1 MADYGT
7 KATDKAIKK
16 LDKEIQSIYQEAAD
30 DIQVKM
36 DDFVKKFKP
45 KRDIQKAK
53 LESGE
58 ITQEQYNSW
67 YAGQVFQRN
76 QWKAKKQEIQQVL
89 TNSNQ
94 IAVKMINAE
103 SIHVFS
109 ANANYGSYSLE
120 HLANINF
127 NFQLYDSAAVTNL
140 IKNNPQVLP
149 KWKINEP
156 KDYTWNGK
164 KVNRQI
170 TQGII
175 QGESLE
181 KISKRLATN
190 LSTQNLNHMRTFA
203 RTAMTGAQNAGREQ
217 SLKNARDMGLNVV
230 KQWMAT
236 LDGRT
241 RDTHAMMDGETI
253 KVGDKW
259 HHYKFSNGLRFP
271 GDPEGPA
278 REVYNCRCTLV
289 GDLEDYP
296 FEYERYDN
304 IDGKPVKEMTY
315 KDWYEAKYKQQ
326 YQGKFKPSS
335 TVDYSKY
342 GGKEAFDIAKKYNYD
357 FDKFYEDSDIDEFEK
372 LWFNAKGSDEIKE
385 WFSNAKTDS
394 ALLSKSLSEE
404 EKIQKK
410 IAKAQEEVSKL
421 DHKIKTSG
429 ADKMFYNIWDEGK
442 SYADWD
448 EIKDEIQ
455 EKRDYF
461 TYKYQQRR
469 DKFLNNHMPYWFS
482 QEDGEWMLDQML
494 KHSDEFSSFWNANSE
509 YLINKLNIKPMEA
522 IDIYNDLYDGSL
534 LGTRLR
540 KARQALFDLDEL
552 EKYGAEYSKLLKD
565 YEKAKKNLEEALK
578 LNKVQ
583 KPLSTAGTSLFGKK
597 TTEEWID
604 KCKSNPDVGGMLDI
618 ERATFKKYTD
628 EQVRALE
635 LYTGSSFDQMNS
647 YLRLTGA
654 GMPHDQAVIESGI
667 TRRQHEAISHCHD
680 ALTVQSLDRDMVL
693 RRGTDVGDLAGLFM
707 QGDFETNKHSLWGKS
722 AEELNSMFQG
732 QVGKYLGF
740 TSTSSQWD
748 RGFYGDV
755 EVVFFAPKGTPA
767 ASIMNISQ
775 FGTGEGE
782 TLLRDNLTVVCDRIE
797 QSDGHKGSS
806 IRVFLQIIVE

>member
-7 KATDKAIKK
+7 KTTDKAIKK
-16 LDKEIQSIYQEAAD
+16 LDKEIQSVYQEAER
-30 DIQVKM
+30 DIQAKM

-45 KRDIQKAK
+45 KRDIWKKK
-53 LESGE
+53 LDNGE
-58 ITQEQYNSW
+58 ITQEQYDSW
-67 YAGQVFQRN
+67 YRGQVFQRN

-89 TNSNQ
+89 THSNEV
-94 IAVKMINAE
+94 AVKMINGE

-109 ANANYGSYSLE
+109 TNANYASYTIDR
-120 HLANINF
+120 AGNADF
-127 NFQLYDSAAVTNL
+127 NFQLYDSSAVTSL

-149 KWKINEP
+149 KWKIDEP
-156 KDYTWNGK
+156 KDYAWNGK
-164 KVNRQI
+164 KVNRQV

-181 KISKRLATN
+181 QIAKRLAVN
-190 LSTQNLNHMRTFA
+190 LSAQNYNHMRTFA

-230 KQWMAT
+230 KQWVAT

-241 RDTHAMMDGETI
+241 RDSHAMMDGETI

-259 HHYKFSNGLRFP
+259 HHYKFSNGLRYP

-296 FEYERYDN
+296 SEYERYDN

-326 YQGKFKPSS
+326 YQGKLKPSS

-342 GGKEAFDIAKKYNYD
+342 GGKEIYEVAKKYNYD
-357 FDKFYEDSDIDEFEK
+357 YQKFWDESDFDTEFVPAMDRAG
-372 LWFNAKGSDEIKE
+372 LTDQLKE
-385 WFSNAKTDS
+385 WFANAKADS
-394 ALLSKSLSEE
+394 QLIEKSLSEE
-404 EKIQKK
+404 QKIQKK

-429 ADKMFYNIWDEGK
+429 ADKVFYNIWDEGK

-455 EKRDYF
+455 GKRDEF
-461 TYKYQQRR
+461 TYKYLQRR
-469 DKFLNNHMPYWFS
+469 DKFARRHMPGLS
-482 QEDGEWMLDQML
+482 EQDADRVLKQML
-494 KHSDEFSSFWNANSE
+494 KYDDEFSSFWNANSE
-509 YLINKLNIKPMEA
+509 YLMGKLGYRPSEL
-522 IDIYNDLYDGSL
+522 IDAYDSLHNGLLGRRLKRAYQALNDLS
-534 LGTRLR
+534 
-540 KARQALFDLDEL
+540 EL
-552 EKYGAEYSKLLKD
+552 ERYGAEYSKLLKQ
-565 YEKAKKNLEEALK
+565 YERAKKKLEDTLK
-578 LNKVQ
+578 AYRVK
-583 KPLSTAGTSLFGKK
+583 KPLSTAGTSLFGNK
-597 TTEEWID
+597 TTKEWID
-604 KCKSNPDVGGMLDI
+604 KCKDNPDVGDMLDI
-618 ERATFKKYTD
+618 EKATFKKYTS

-635 LYTGSSFDQMNS
+635 LYTGSSYDQMNS
-647 YLRLTGA
+647 YLRLVGA
-654 GMPHDQAVIESGI
+654 GVPHDEAVRISRI
-667 TRRQHEAISHCHD
+667 RDSQLKAIAQCHD

-707 QGDFETNKHSLWGKS
+707 QGDFGANKASLYGKT
-722 AEELNSMFQG
+722 AEELNAMFQG

-748 RGFYGDV
+748 RGFTGDV
-755 EVVFFAPKGTPA
+755 EIVFFAPKGTPA
-767 ASIMNISQ
+767 ASIMGISN

>member
-16 LDKEIQSIYQEAAD
+16 LDKEIQSVYEEAEK
-30 DIQVKM
+30 DIQAKM

-45 KRDIQKAK
+45 KRDIWKKK
-53 LESGE
+53 LENGE
-58 ITQEQYNSW
+58 ITQEQYDNW
-67 YAGQVFQRN
+67 YKGQVFQRN

-89 TNSNQ
+89 THSNEV
-94 IAVKMINAE
+94 AVKMINGE

-109 ANANYGSYSLE
+109 TNANYASYTIDK
-120 HLANINF
+120 AGNADF
-127 NFQLYDSAAVTNL
+127 NFQLYDSSAVTNL
-140 IKNNPQVLP
+140 VKNNPQVLP
-149 KWKINEP
+149 KWKIDEP
-156 KDYTWNGK
+156 KDYVWNGK
-164 KVNRQI
+164 KVNRQV

-181 KISKRLATN
+181 QIAKRLAVN
-190 LSTQNLNHMRTFA
+190 LSAQNYNHMRTFA

-217 SLKNARDMGLNVV
+217 SLKNARDMGLKVV

-241 RDTHAMMDGETI
+241 RDSHAMMDGETI

-259 HHYKFSNGLRFP
+259 HHYKFSNGLRYP

-296 FEYERYDN
+296 SEYERYDN

-342 GGKEAFDIAKKYNYD
+342 GGKEALEIMKKYNYD
-357 FDKFYEDSDIDEFEK
+357 FDKWLQDSDIDDYMNLLGKHHLDDAPKWFET
-372 LWFNAKGSDEIKE
+372 AKKDLTSI
-385 WFSNAKTDS
+385 N
-394 ALLSKSLSEE
+394 KSLSEE

-410 IAKAQEEVSKL
+410 IAKAQEEVNKL
-421 DHKIKTSG
+421 DHKIKTLG
-429 ADKMFYNIWDEGK
+429 ADKVFYNIWDEGK

-448 EIKDEIQ
+448 EIKDEIW
-455 EKRDYF
+455 EKKWYF
-461 TYKYQQRR
+461 DEKYKLRR
-469 DKFLNNHMPYWFS
+469 NKFKDQHMPGLDVGDADRIIS
-482 QEDGEWMLDQML
+482 QMI
-494 KHSDEFSSFWNANSE
+494 KHGDEYASFWNANSE
-509 YLINKLNIKPMEA
+509 YLIGQLGYKPMDL
-522 IDIYNDLYDGSL
+522 IDAYNSIHNGL
-534 LGTRLR
+534 LGGRLK
-540 KARQALFDLDEL
+540 KAYQALLDLDEL
-552 EKYGAEYSKLLKD
+552 EKYGAEYSKLLKQ

-583 KPLSTAGTSLFGKK
+583 KPLSTAGVSLFGNK
-597 TTEEWID
+597 TTKEWID
-604 KCKSNPDVGGMLDI
+604 KCKSNPDTSEMLNI
-618 ERATFKKYTD
+618 ERKTFNKYTD
-628 EQVRALE
+628 EQVRALR
-635 LYTGSSFDQMNS
+635 LYTGSSYEEMNN
-647 YLRLTGA
+647 YLRLVGV
-654 GMPHDQAVIESGI
+654 GVPHDEAVARTYIGE
-667 TRRQHEAISHCHD
+667 RQLEAIKHCHD
-680 ALTVQSLDRDMVL
+680 ALTTQSLDRDMIL

-707 QGDFETNKHSLWGKS
+707 QGDFGTNMASLRGKS

-748 RGFYGDV
+748 RGFGGNV
-755 EVVFFAPKGTPA
+755 EIVFFAPKGTPA
-767 ASIMNISQ
+767 ASIMGISS

-782 TLLRDNLTVVCDRIE
+782 TLLRDDLTVVCDRIE
-797 QSDGHKGSS
+797 KSDGHKGSS

>member
-7 KATDKAIKK
+7 KTTDKAIKK
-16 LDKEIQSIYQEAAD
+16 LDKEIQSVYEEAER

-45 KRDIQKAK
+45 KRDIWKKK
-53 LESGE
+53 LDNGE
-58 ITQEQYNSW
+58 ITQEQYDSW
-67 YAGQVFQRN
+67 YRGQVFQRN

-89 TNSNQ
+89 THSNEV
-94 IAVKMINAE
+94 AVKMINGE

-109 ANANYGSYSLE
+109 TNANYASYTIDR
-120 HLANINF
+120 AGNADF
-127 NFQLYDSAAVTNL
+127 NFQLYDSSAVTSL

-149 KWKINEP
+149 KWKIDEP
-156 KDYTWNGK
+156 KDYAWNGK
-164 KVNRQI
+164 KVNRQV

-181 KISKRLATN
+181 QIAKRLAVN
-190 LSTQNLNHMRTFA
+190 LSAQNYNHMRTFA

-241 RDTHAMMDGETI
+241 RDSHAMMDGETI

-259 HHYKFSNGLRFP
+259 HHYKFSNGLRYP

-296 FEYERYDN
+296 SEYERYDN

-335 TVDYSKY
+335 TVDYDKY
-342 GGKEAFDIAKKYNYD
+342 GGREALEVMKKYNYD
-357 FDKFYEDSDIDEFEK
+357 FDKWLHNSDFDDYANLVGEHTGSDAKVWFE
-372 LWFNAKGSDEIKE
+372 NAKKDLTSI
-385 WFSNAKTDS
+385 N
-394 ALLSKSLSEE
+394 KSLSEE

-421 DHKIKTSG
+421 DHKIKTLG
-429 ADKMFYNIWDEGK
+429 ADKVFRDIWEKDVT
-442 SYADWD
+442 YADWD
-448 EIKDEIQ
+448 EIKDSIQ
-455 EKRDYF
+455 HKRDFYNSRIP
-461 TYKYQQRR
+461 KRR
-469 DKFLNNHMPYWFS
+469 QKFIDQYMQDFE
-482 QEDGEWMLDQML
+482 QEDAERVLDLML
-494 KHSDEFSSFWNANSE
+494 KHKSEFSEFWNENSDF
-509 YLINKLNIKPMEA
+509 LMNKLGRKPLDM
-522 IDIYNDLYDGSL
+522 IDIYDELYSSWN
-534 LGTRLR
+534 GTALR
-540 KARQALFDLDEL
+540 KMYQFLDDLDEL
-552 EKYGAEYSKLLKD
+552 EKHGAEYSKLLKQ

-583 KPLSTAGTSLFGKK
+583 KPLSTAGTSAFGNK
-597 TTEEWID
+597 TTKEWID
-604 KCKSNPDVGGMLDI
+604 KCKDNPDVDDMLRI
-618 ERATFKKYTD
+618 EKSTFKEYTS

-647 YLRLTGA
+647 YLRLV
-654 GMPHDQAVIESGI
+654 GMGVPHDEAV
-667 TRRQHEAISHCHD
+667 RISHIRDSQLKAIAQCHD

-707 QGDFETNKHSLWGKS
+707 QGDFGTNKASLYGKT
-722 AEELNSMFQG
+722 AEELNAMFQG
-732 QVGKYLGF
+732 QAGKYLGF

-748 RGFYGDV
+748 RGFNGDV
-755 EVVFFAPKGTPA
+755 EIVFFAPKGTPA

>member
-16 LDKEIQSIYQEAAD
+16 LDKEIQSVYQEAER
-30 DIQVKM
+30 DIQAKM

-45 KRDIQKAK
+45 KRDIWKKK
-53 LESGE
+53 LDNGE
-58 ITQEQYNSW
+58 ITQEQYDSW
-67 YAGQVFQRN
+67 YRGQVFQRN

-89 TNSNQ
+89 THSNE
-94 IAVKMINAE
+94 IAVKMINSE

-109 ANANYGSYSLE
+109 TNANYASYTVDL
-120 HLANINF
+120 IGGIDF
-127 NFQLYDSAAVTNL
+127 NFQLYDSSAVTNL

-149 KWKINEP
+149 KWKIDEP
-156 KDYTWNGK
+156 KDYVWNGK
-164 KVNRQI
+164 KVNRQV

-181 KISKRLATN
+181 QIAKRLAVN
-190 LSTQNLNHMRTFA
+190 LSAQNYNHMRTFA

-217 SLKNARDMGLNVV
+217 SLKNARDMGLKVV

-241 RDTHAMMDGETI
+241 RDSHAMMDGETI

-259 HHYKFSNGLRFP
+259 HHYKFSNGLRYP

-296 FEYERYDN
+296 SEYERYDN

-315 KDWYEAKYKQQ
+315 KDWYEVKYKQQ
-326 YQGKFKPSS
+326 YMGKFKPSS

-342 GGKEAFDIAKKYNYD
+342 GGKEALEIMKKYDYD
-357 FDKFYEDSDIDEFEK
+357 FDKWLHNSDFDDYANLVGEHTGSDAKVWFE
-372 LWFNAKGSDEIKE
+372 NAKKDLASI
-385 WFSNAKTDS
+385 N
-394 ALLSKSLSEE
+394 KSLSEE
-404 EKIQKK
+404 EKVQKK

-448 EIKDEIQ
+448 EIKDEIW
-455 EKRDYF
+455 EKRWYF
-461 TYKYQQRR
+461 DEKYKLRKN
-469 DKFLNNHMPYWFS
+469 KFINNHMPGLS
-482 QEDGEWMLDQML
+482 EQDADRVLKQML
-494 KHSDEFSSFWNANSE
+494 KYDDEFSSFWNANSE
-509 YLINKLNIKPMEA
+509 YLMGKLGYKPSEL
-522 IDIYNDLYDGSL
+522 IDAYGSL
-534 LGTRLR
+534 HNGLLGKRLKR
-540 KARQALFDLDEL
+540 AYQALNDLDEL
-552 EKYGAEYSKLLKD
+552 EKYGAEYSKLLKE
-565 YEKAKKNLEEALK
+565 YEKAKKTLEEALK

-583 KPLSTAGTSLFGKK
+583 KPLSTAGTSVFGNK
-597 TTEEWID
+597 TTKEWID
-604 KCKSNPDVGGMLDI
+604 KCKGNPDVDDMLRI
-618 ERATFKKYTD
+618 EKSTFKKYTD

-647 YLRLTGA
+647 YLRLVGS
-654 GMPHDQAVIESGI
+654 GMSHDEAVS
-667 TRRQHEAISHCHD
+667 ISHIHGHQLKAIQQCHD

-707 QGDFETNKHSLWGKS
+707 QGDFGTNKSSLYGKT
-722 AEELNSMFQG
+722 AEELNTMFQG

-748 RGFYGDV
+748 RGFAGDV
-755 EVVFFAPKGTPA
+755 EIVFFAPKGTPA

-782 TLLRDNLTVVCDRIE
+782 TLLRDNLTVICDRIE

-806 IRVFLQIIVE
+806 IRVFLQVIVE

>member
-16 LDKEIQSIYQEAAD
+16 LDKEIQSVYEEAER
-30 DIQVKM
+30 DIQAKM

-45 KRDIQKAK
+45 KRDIQKKK
-53 LESGE
+53 LDNGE
-58 ITQEQYNSW
+58 ITQEQYDNW
-67 YAGQVFQRN
+67 IKGQVFQ
-76 QWKAKKQEIQQVL
+76 KKQWLLKKYDIEHVL
-89 TNSNQ
+89 TNANE
-94 IAVKMINAE
+94 IAVKMINGE

-109 ANANYGSYSLE
+109 ANANYASYTIDKAGS
-120 HLANINF
+120 ADF
-127 NFQLYDSAAVTNL
+127 NFQLYDSSAVTNL

-149 KWKINEP
+149 KWKIDEP
-156 KDYTWNGK
+156 KDYVWNGK
-164 KVNRQI
+164 KVNRQV

-181 KISKRLATN
+181 QIAKRLAVN
-190 LSTQNLNHMRTFA
+190 LSAQNYNHMRTFA

-217 SLKNARDMGLNVV
+217 SLKNARDMGLKVV

-241 RDTHAMMDGETI
+241 RDSHAMMDGETI

-259 HHYKFSNGLRFP
+259 HHYKFSNGLRYP

-296 FEYERYDN
+296 SEFERYDN

-342 GGKEAFDIAKKYNYD
+342 GGREALEIMKKYDYD
-357 FDKFYEDSDIDEFEK
+357 FDKWLQDSSIDDYMDLLGSHHLDDAPQWFE
-372 LWFNAKGSDEIKE
+372 NAKKDLTSI
-385 WFSNAKTDS
+385 N
-394 ALLSKSLSEE
+394 KSLSEE

-410 IAKAQEEVSKL
+410 ITKAQEEVSKL
-421 DHKIKTSG
+421 DHKIKTLG
-429 ADKMFYNIWDEGK
+429 ADKVFYNIWEKDVT
-442 SYADWD
+442 YADWD
-448 EIKDEIQ
+448 EIKDSIQ
-455 EKRDYF
+455 HKRDFYNSRIP
-461 TYKYQQRR
+461 KRR
-469 DKFLNNHMPYWFS
+469 QKFIDQYMQGFE
-482 QEDGEWMLDQML
+482 QEDAERVLDLML
-494 KHSDEFSSFWNANSE
+494 KHKSEFSEFWNENSDF
-509 YLINKLNIKPMEA
+509 LMNKLGRKPLDM
-522 IDIYNDLYDGSL
+522 IDIYDELYSSWN
-534 LGTRLR
+534 GTALR
-540 KARQALFDLDEL
+540 KMYQFLDDLDEL
-552 EKYGAEYSKLLKD
+552 EKHGAEYSKLLKE

-578 LNKVQ
+578 LNKAQ
-583 KPLSTAGTSLFGKK
+583 KPLSTAGASLFGNK
-597 TTEEWID
+597 TTKEWID

-628 EQVRALE
+628 EQVRALK

-647 YLRLTGA
+647 YLRLVGA
-654 GMPHDQAVIESGI
+654 GMPHDEAV
-667 TRRQHEAISHCHD
+667 RISHIRDHQLRAIAQCHD

-707 QGDFETNKHSLWGKS
+707 QGDFEDNKNSLWGKS
-722 AEELNSMFQG
+722 AEELNAMFQG

-740 TSTSSQWD
+740 TSTSSQWG
-748 RGFYGDV
+748 RGFNGDV
-755 EVVFFAPKGTPA
+755 EIVFFAPKGTPA
-767 ASIMNISQ
+767 ASIMGISN

-782 TLLRDNLTVVCDRIE
+782 TLLRDDLTVVCDRIE
-797 QSDGHKGSS
+797 QSDGHMGSR
-806 IRVFLQIIVE
+806 IRVFLQIVVP

>member
-7 KATDKAIKK
+7 KTTDKAIKK
-16 LDKEIQSIYQEAAD
+16 LDKEIQSVYEEAER
-30 DIQVKM
+30 DIQAKM

-45 KRDIQKAK
+45 KRDIQKKK
-53 LESGE
+53 LDNGE
-58 ITQEQYNSW
+58 ITQEQYDSW
-67 YAGQVFQRN
+67 YRGQVFQRN

-89 TNSNQ
+89 AHSNEV
-94 IAVKMINAE
+94 AVKMINGE

-109 ANANYGSYSLE
+109 TNANYASYTIDR
-120 HLANINF
+120 AGNADF
-127 NFQLYDSAAVTNL
+127 NFQLYDSSAVTSL

-149 KWKINEP
+149 KWKIDEP
-156 KDYTWNGK
+156 KDYAWNGK
-164 KVNRQI
+164 KVNRQV

-181 KISKRLATN
+181 QIAKRLAVN
-190 LSTQNLNHMRTFA
+190 LSAQNYNHMRTFA

-241 RDTHAMMDGETI
+241 RDSHAMMDGETI

-259 HHYKFSNGLRFP
+259 HHYKFSNGLRYP

-296 FEYERYDN
+296 SEYERYDN

-342 GGKEAFDIAKKYNYD
+342 GGKEIYEIAKKYNYD
-357 FDKFYEDSDIDEFEK
+357 YQKFWDESDFDTEFVPAMDRAG
-372 LWFNAKGSDEIKE
+372 LTDQLKE
-385 WFSNAKTDS
+385 WFANAKADS
-394 ALLSKSLSEE
+394 AMLGKSLSEE

-410 IAKAQEEVSKL
+410 ITKAQEEVSKL

-429 ADKMFYNIWDEGK
+429 ADKVFYDIWEKDVT
-442 SYADWD
+442 YADWD
-448 EIKDEIQ
+448 EIKDSIQ
-455 EKRDYF
+455 HKRDFYNSRIP
-461 TYKYQQRR
+461 KRR
-469 DKFLNNHMPYWFS
+469 QKFIDQYMQDFE
-482 QEDGEWMLDQML
+482 QEDAERVLDLML
-494 KHSDEFSSFWNANSE
+494 KHKSGFSEFWNENSDF
-509 YLINKLNIKPMEA
+509 LMNKLGRKPLDM
-522 IDIYNDLYDGSL
+522 IDIYDELYSSWN
-534 LGTRLR
+534 GTALR
-540 KARQALFDLDEL
+540 KMYQFLDDLDEL
-552 EKYGAEYSKLLKD
+552 EKHGAEYSKLLKD
-565 YEKAKKNLEEALK
+565 YKKAKETLEEALK

-583 KPLSTAGTSLFGKK
+583 KPLSTAGTSLFGNK
-597 TTEEWID
+597 TTKEWID
-604 KCKSNPDVGGMLDI
+604 KCKGNPDVGDMLMI
-618 ERATFKKYTD
+618 EKSTFKKYTS

-635 LYTGSSFDQMNS
+635 LYTGSSYDQMNS
-647 YLRLTGA
+647 YLRLVGV
-654 GMPHDQAVIESGI
+654 GVPHDEAVRISRIHGS
-667 TRRQHEAISHCHD
+667 QLKAIAQCHD

-707 QGDFETNKHSLWGKS
+707 QGDFETNKASLWGKS

-748 RGFYGDV
+748 RDFNGDI
-755 EVVFFAPKGTPA
+755 EIVFFAPKGTPA
-767 ASIMNISQ
+767 ASIMGISN

>member
-16 LDKEIQSIYQEAAD
+16 LDKEIQSIYQEAEK
-30 DIQVKM
+30 DIQAKM

-45 KRDIQKAK
+45 KRDIQKKK
-53 LESGE
+53 LENGE

-89 TNSNQ
+89 VNSNQ
-94 IAVKMINAE
+94 IAVKMINGE

-109 ANANYGSYSLE
+109 ANANYASYALGSFSG
-120 HLANINF
+120 IDF
-127 NFQLYDSAAVTNL
+127 NFRLYDSATVTNL

-175 QGESLE
+175 QGESLD
-181 KISKRLATN
+181 KIAKRLAVN
-190 LSTQNLNHMRTFA
+190 LSTQNYNHMRTFA

-217 SLKNARDMGLNVV
+217 SLKDAKSMGLNVV

-241 RDTHAMMDGETI
+241 RDSHAMMDGETI

-259 HHYKFSNGLRFP
+259 HHYKFSNGLRYP

-296 FEYERYDN
+296 SEYERYDN
-304 IDGKPVKEMTY
+304 IDGKPVKQMTY

-335 TVDYSKY
+335 LIDYSKY
-342 GGKEAFDIAKKYNYD
+342 GGKEALEIMKKYDYD
-357 FDKFYEDSDIDEFEK
+357 FDKWLQDSDIDDYMDLLGEHHLDDAPQWFE
-372 LWFNAKGSDEIKE
+372 NAKKDLASI
-385 WFSNAKTDS
+385 N
-394 ALLSKSLSEE
+394 KSVSEE

-410 IAKAQEEVSKL
+410 IDKAQEELDKL
-421 DHKIKTSG
+421 DHKIKTTG
-429 ADKMFYNIWDEGK
+429 ADKTFYNIWDDPVT
-442 SYADWD
+442 YADWD
-448 EIKDEIQ
+448 KIKDEIQ

-461 TYKYQQRR
+461 TDKYALRR
-469 DKFLNNHMPYWFS
+469 DKFINNNMPYWFS
-482 QEDGEWMLDQML
+482 QEDSKWMLDQML
-494 KHSDEFSSFWNANSE
+494 EHSDEFSSFWNANSD
-509 YLINKLNIKPMEA
+509 YLTNKLNIKPLEA
-522 IDIYNDLYDGSL
+522 IDIYDNLYGGSS
-534 LGTRLR
+534 LGIRLR
-540 KARQALFDLDEL
+540 KARQALLDLDDL
-552 EKYGAEYSKLLKD
+552 ERHGAEYSKLLKE
-565 YEKAKKNLEEALK
+565 YEKAKKELKDALK
-578 LNKVQ
+578 AHKVQ
-583 KPLSTAGTSLFGKK
+583 KPLSTAGTSGFGGK
-597 TTEEWID
+597 TTKEWID
-604 KCKSNPDVGGMLDI
+604 ACKNNPDVNDMLDI
-618 ERATFKKYTD
+618 ERATFKKYTQ
-628 EQVRALE
+628 EQVNALGI
-635 LYTGSSFDQMNS
+635 YTGSSYEEMNG
-647 YLRLTGA
+647 YLRLVGS
-654 GMPHDQAVIESGI
+654 GMPHEQAVIESHI
-667 TRRQHEAISHCHD
+667 TERQLKAVTQCHE
-680 ALTVQSLDRDMVL
+680 ALTVQTLDRDMVL

-707 QGDFETNKHSLWGKS
+707 QGDFVTNMASLYGKS
-722 AEELNSMFQG
+722 AEELNEMFQG

-748 RGFYGDV
+748 RGFAGNV

-767 ASIMNISQ
+767 ASIMNISR

-782 TLLRDNLTVVCDRIE
+782 TLLRDDITVVCDRIE
-797 QSDGHKGSS
+797 ESDGHKGSS
-806 IRVFLQIIVE
+806 IRVFLQIIIE